1 MVEKD
6 KRASRRDVLKL
17 TGTALVAASG
27 ISVMGSA
34 SADVP
39 CYDCDPG
46 GGGGGGSGGG
56 TGSPP
61 SAPRTGQYLVENG
74 EVELHGWAYDADI
87 EAWFEWGEVGGG
99 FPNDTEL
106 RVIDYSGEQFTGN
119 PVGEQSGVTY
129 EYRAVAFNAY
139 GRSVG
144 ATRTFSF

>member
-17 TGTALVAASG
+17 SGTALAAASG
-27 ISVMGSA
+27 ISMMGSA

-39 CYDCDPG
+39 CYGCDPG
-46 GGGGGGSGGG
+46 GGGGGGG

-61 SAPRTGQYLVENG
+61 SAPRTGLYLVENG
-74 EVELHGWAYDADI
+74 EVELHGWASEADADV
-87 EAWFEWGEVGGG
+87 WFEWGEVGDG

-106 RVIDYSGEQFTGN
+106 RVVDYSGEQFTGN
-119 PVGEQSGVTY
+119 PVGEVSGVTY

-139 GRSVG
+139 GRTEG